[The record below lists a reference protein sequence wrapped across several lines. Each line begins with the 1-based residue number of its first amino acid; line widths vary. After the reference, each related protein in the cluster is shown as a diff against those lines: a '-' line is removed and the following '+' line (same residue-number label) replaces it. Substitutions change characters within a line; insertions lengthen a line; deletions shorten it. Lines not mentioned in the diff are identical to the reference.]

1 MAEAERAS
9 VADAGAAAEA
19 DGALVDLVGL
29 AVRSPSTFCSDV
41 EAGADEPPGDDTPF
55 TACGDSVPPLGRVVV
70 DVVGVPVVWL
80 HPPGVVHSLPLW
92 QPPGVVHSLGLQ
104 PPGVVQP
111 LPCSQPFGLEH
122 GLQPPGVV
130 QSFGGGVTVACVQ
143 PVCAGFVRPMPW
155 LRSHS

>member
-55 TACGDSVPPLGRVVV
+55 TACGDSVPPLGGVVV

-80 HPPGVVHSLPLW
+80 QPPGVVHSLPLW
-92 QPPGVVHSLGLQ
+92 
-104 PPGVVQP
+104 
-111 LPCSQPFGLEH
+111 
-122 GLQPPGVV
+122 QPPGVV